1 MTAEVL
7 LGIRRKFC
15 PPPSENRPPRG
26 LACRKEPGQ
35 PDRDDGTGII
45 LDKKRISAIMKR
57 REWFV
62 PGNRV
67 KTG

>member
-1 MTAEVL
+1 MI
-7 LGIRRKFC
+7 GIIVGSFYLVSSERK
-15 PPPSENRPPRG
+15 S
-26 LACRKEPGQ
+26 GQ

-45 LDKKRISAIMKR
+45 LDKKRISVIMKR